1 MASSLEL
8 FIFSN
13 SQEFELSSSCLATDT
28 TLNIVSRDPM
38 YYNMDWEQ
46 PYFQPN
52 GQGYFCVIG
61 TIDDGTN
68 VELVKIIGS
77 TTTTLTVERGYS
89 YEQASNTA
97 YAFAAGTKIQ
107 TRITSKALNTFL
119 QNQYFY
125 TDPYSTITGL
135 DTFCETPHGNNVTA
149 VDGDVQGQNG
159 VALRATMKTD
169 GVAIM
174 GTQAATGQ
182 ITIGSQ
188 TSNGQNMIAI
198 GRATTSTADNV
209 NCIAI
214 GHNQVLSYS
223 LDNIAIG
230 DTVTAATER
239 SILIGNYTVED
250 GDSWGHS
257 VLIGYS
263 VTATGGNGDQAI
275 VGAYSTANAGY
286 GNAGIG
292 VYNEFVGEEGA
303 ACGGYSYT
311 GSYGLTLGNNNNTA
325 LSTSAAPITAIGTPA
340 YIPHSTSMRSHQIAQ
355 IKDRSYST
363 IASQSGALHSVHS
376 EPLMLGDDLDA
387 ADTIT
392 NGVAYKL
399 GDVRKLVGYNWYLI
413 PWHNLSAAGP
423 YTFNSAYTPSTPATT
438 ERFQNDGTHTYWW
451 KLDAEAQT
459 TASVTIAPDNG
470 FLIPQKIGIVIDEVR
485 TGTGSTEVQGSWALK
500 DSNSGT
506 VASGTMPPLTA
517 VGVHI
522 FDITLSGSNCQY
534 FDSFTFEVTKSQET
548 RAMGRAFIIGA
559 PIVPF
564 KSVFV

>member
-1 MASSLEL
+1 MANSLEL

-28 TLNIVSRDPM
+28 TLNIVSRDPL

-46 PYFQPN
+46 PYFAPN
-52 GQGYFCVIG
+52 GQGYYTVIA

-68 VELVKIIGS
+68 IEIVKITAATS
-77 TTTTLTVERGYS
+77 TTLTVERSYS
-89 YEQASNTA
+89 YEKASNTA

-107 TRITSKALNTFL
+107 TRLTSKALNTFL

-125 TDPYSTITGL
+125 TDIYSTITGL
-135 DTFCETPHGNNVTA
+135 DSFCETPHGNNVTA

-159 VALRATMKTD
+159 VALRATMKTN
-169 GVAIM
+169 GVSIM
-174 GTQAATGQ
+174 GTQAAEGQ

-198 GRATTSTADNV
+198 GRATTSTADNLD
-209 NCIAI
+209 CISI

-223 LDNIAIG
+223 TNNITIG
-230 DTVTAATER
+230 DTVTAATE
-239 SILIGNYTVED
+239 N
-250 GDSWGHS
+250 S
-257 VLIGYS
+257 VLIGCNTIEDGDAWGSS
-263 VTATGGNGDQAI
+263 VLIGESVSATGGYGDQAI

-286 GNAGIG
+286 GNSGIG
-292 VYNEFVGEEGA
+292 YYNNFLGDNGA
-303 ACGGYSYT
+303 ACGSATHT
-311 GSYGLTLGNNNNTA
+311 GSYGLTLGSDNNTA
-325 LSTSAAPITAIGTPA
+325 LSTVAAPITAIGTPA

-376 EPLMLGDDLDA
+376 APLMLGDDLDA

-392 NGVAYKL
+392 NGTAYKL
-399 GDVRKLVGYNWYLI
+399 GDVRKLSGYNWYLI
-413 PWHNLSAAGP
+413 PWQRLTSAGP

-470 FLIPQKIGIVIDEVR
+470 FLIPQKIGIVIDNVR

-500 DSNSGT
+500 DSNSAT